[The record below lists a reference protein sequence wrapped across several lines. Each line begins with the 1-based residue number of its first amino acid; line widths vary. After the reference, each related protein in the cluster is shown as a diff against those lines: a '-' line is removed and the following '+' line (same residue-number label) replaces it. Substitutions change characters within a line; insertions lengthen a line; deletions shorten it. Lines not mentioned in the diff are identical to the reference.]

1 MRAGRTNMRASSEK
15 KLSILLASAKVR
27 AGGEAVHVYTLA
39 RELSL
44 MGHRVYLLTSAEGGG
59 MCAELLRDRI
69 FYAPISDHSPAAQVR
84 CIAAIKKLV
93 KKYRFDVIHCH
104 GRDSV
109 FYFKCAGVRVP
120 YVFTC
125 HSLSLRTDVFHRVLA
140 GGATMNIAVS
150 GESKRFMVE
159 GLRIPEEKIRVVPNG
174 VDPSTLLPLTDTE
187 KAVLQKRFFLAPD
200 SRVACMHGRF
210 DPRKN
215 HIVIGRALAALPP
228 EKRRRLVILCSG
240 SREVPFYNTLVGELR
255 SLGVLSHFRFT
266 GWTATRDILGM
277 SDLLIAPSIE
287 ESFLMTALEGFFMRV
302 PVARSK
308 TGGYDE
314 MKDIC
319 LGYDA
324 MDVKAWSGILN
335 ELAESEGE
343 LYSDMTD
350 RAYDSAMSRFTS
362 RHMTEKIL
370 DVYFSVI

>member
-1 MRAGRTNMRASSEK
+1 
-15 KLSILLASAKVR
+15 
-27 AGGEAVHVYTLA
+27 
-39 RELSL
+39 
-44 MGHRVYLLTSAEGGG
+44 
-59 MCAELLRDRI
+59 
-69 FYAPISDHSPAAQVR
+69 
-84 CIAAIKKLV
+84 
-93 KKYRFDVIHCH
+93 
-104 GRDSV
+104 
-109 FYFKCAGVRVP
+109 
-120 YVFTC
+120 
-125 HSLSLRTDVFHRVLA
+125 
-140 GGATMNIAVS
+140 
-150 GESKRFMVE
+150 
-159 GLRIPEEKIRVVPNG
+159 
-174 VDPSTLLPLTDTE
+174 
-187 KAVLQKRFFLAPD
+187 
-200 SRVACMHGRF
+200 
-210 DPRKN
+210 
-215 HIVIGRALAALPP
+215 
-228 EKRRRLVILCSG
+228 
-240 SREVPFYNTLVGELR
+240 
-255 SLGVLSHFRFT
+255 
-266 GWTATRDILGM
+266 M

>member
-1 MRAGRTNMRASSEK
+1 MMRCWRYDDQNSPW
-15 KLSILLASAKVR
+15 IPIPH
-27 AGGEAVHVYTLA
+27 EAYVG
-39 RELSL
+39 
-44 MGHRVYLLTSAEGGG
+44 MEGGPNYG
-59 MCAELLRDRI
+59 ILDEWRNANKALHPNPD
-69 FYAPISDHSPAAQVR
+69 AV
-84 CIAAIKKLV
+84 
-93 KKYRFDVIHCH
+93 
-104 GRDSV
+104 RDSAYPIPFIDGSDDDDYAAKHKKIDDFWYKTLV
-109 FYFKCAGVRVP
+109 DK
-120 YVFTC
+120 T
-125 HSLSLRTDVFHRVLA
+125 SLLYNPHLVTDMSSGAQYLSKVTNVWDSCYLDRVLA